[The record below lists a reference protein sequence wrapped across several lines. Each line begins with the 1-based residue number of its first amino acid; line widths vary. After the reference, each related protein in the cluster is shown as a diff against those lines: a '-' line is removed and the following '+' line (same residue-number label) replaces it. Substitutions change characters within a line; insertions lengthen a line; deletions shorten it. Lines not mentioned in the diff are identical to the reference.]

1 MYCYFREVSHENQS
15 RKQSAASENGC
26 KVLPYIHS
34 LIHQIN
40 LFFLECESQDWRLG
54 ELRQFPGLKVG
65 GKSNWRLKET
75 QTKLLD
81 ICEEVKTGLIV
92 DKHELVNKV
101 TAIGSLFSKTVELI
115 LGLQVGR
122 CVARLTRAMNKS
134 EVEATLGV
142 VTSLALEGNNLCRIL
157 VADGAVASI
166 LYLCRD
172 QAASVQ
178 VRTAA
183 LRALG
188 SICCVLEG
196 IQEFCSQA
204 GHLSVLG
211 ILVDR
216 ARGEGERREA
226 AGVLAQVTSP
236 WIHGNTGIPKI
247 QHYIKDTVFAL
258 KGNFEYSYLFILKH
272 LIFKR

>member
-1 MYCYFREVSHENQS
+1 MIQSKYLTSILFSREVSQDS
-15 RKQSAASENGC
+15 QTRQQPAPADNGC

-54 ELRQFPGLKVG
+54 ELRHFPGLKVG
-65 GKSNWRLKET
+65 GKSNWRLKDT
-75 QTKLLD
+75 QSKLLAV
-81 ICEEVKTGLIV
+81 CEEVRSGQIIEQ
-92 DKHELVNKV
+92 HELVNKV
-101 TAIGSLFSKTVELI
+101 TTIGSLFSKTVELI

-122 CVARLTRAMNKS
+122 CVAKLNTSAMNKS
-134 EVEATLGV
+134 EVESTLGV

-172 QAASVQ
+172 QATSVQ

-188 SICCVLEG
+188 SICCVLDG

-216 ARGEGERREA
+216 GRGEGERREA

-236 WIHGNTGIPKI
+236 WIQGNVGIPKI

-258 KGNFEYSYLFILKH
+258 KGRN
-272 LIFKR
+272 